1 MRTNTILTQVLGI
14 EKTRV
19 CNVAFDEGRLLLTV
33 RPTTRAPRCGS
44 CTRRC
49 RKVHDRRRRRWRH
62 LDVFGAQCWLQAEL
76 RRVRCSRCGVTTEA
90 VPWAAHATGF
100 TYAFEQTV
108 AFLAQRADKTAVS
121 TMMRVSWETV
131 GLVAA
136 RVVERSQLCDPLDG
150 LRNISVD
157 ELSWRK
163 HHRYI
168 TVVIDQD
175 RGHVVWAAPGK
186 DAKTLL
192 SFFEQLGKERAE
204 LIRTVSADLSG
215 AFTKAIKEACP
226 NATIVYD
233 RFHVQRLAH
242 DALDSVRREEVRGA
256 EGADAKSI
264 KHTRWALQKNPWNM
278 SAIDSSKLRDVQR
291 DNKRL
296 YRAYLLKEVLAAVLD
311 RQQPNVAREKLL
323 DWCGWAARSQL
334 ASFRRVA
341 KTIKLH
347 LDGIVAYVRTGLS
360 NGRHEGLNGKART
373 ITRRSYGFH
382 SPHALIGLI
391 MLCCT
396 GLVLTPAFHDVLPL
410 KG

>member
-1 MRTNTILTQVLGI
+1 M
-14 EKTRV
+14 
-19 CNVAFDEGRLLLTV
+19 
-33 RPTTRAPRCGS
+33 
-44 CTRRC
+44 
-49 RKVHDRRRRRWRH
+49 
-62 LDVFGAQCWLQAEL
+62 FGVQCWLQAEL
-76 RRVRCSRCGVTTEA
+76 RRVRCPSCGVTTEA
-90 VPWAAHATGF
+90 VPWAPHATGF
-100 TYAFEQTV
+100 TYAFEQTL
-108 AFLAQRADKTAVS
+108 AFLAQRADKTAVAM
-121 TMMRVSWETV
+121 MMRVSWETV

-136 RVVERSQLCDPLDG
+136 RVVERSRLSDPLDG
-150 LRNISVD
+150 LRHISVD

-163 HHRYI
+163 HHQYI
-168 TVVIDQD
+168 TIVVDQE

-192 SFFEQLGKERAE
+192 TFFEQLGKDRAE
-204 LIRTVSADLSG
+204 SIQTVSADLSG

-242 DALDSVRREEVRGA
+242 DALDSVRREEVRA
-256 EGADAKSI
+256 AVGADAKSI
-264 KHTRWALQKNPWNM
+264 KRTRWALQKNPWNM
-278 SAIDSSKLRDVQR
+278 SAVDSSKLRDVQR

-311 RQQPNVAREKLL
+311 RRQANVAREKLL
-323 DWCGWAARSQL
+323 DWCAWAARSQL
-334 ASFRRVA
+334 APFRRVA
-341 KTIKLH
+341 RTVKMH

-360 NGRHEGLNGKART
+360 NGRHEGINGKART

-382 SPHALIGLI
+382 SPYALIGLI

-396 GLVLTPAFHDVLPL
+396 GLALTPAFHHALPL

>member
-1 MRTNTILTQVLGI
+1 MR
-14 EKTRV
+14 
-19 CNVAFDEGRLLLTV
+19 C
-33 RPTTRAPRCGS
+33 P
-44 CTRRC
+44 
-49 RKVHDRRRRRWRH
+49 
-62 LDVFGAQCWLQAEL
+62 
-76 RRVRCSRCGVTTEA
+76 RCGVTTEL
-90 VPWAAHATGF
+90 VPWAPHATGF
-100 TYAFEQTV
+100 TYAFEQTL

-168 TVVIDQD
+168 TIVIDQD

-186 DAKTLL
+186 DAATLL
-192 SFFEQLGKERAE
+192 SFFEKLGKDRAE
-204 LIRTVSADLSG
+204 SIQTVSADLSG

-242 DALDSVRREEVRGA
+242 DALDAVRREEVRGA
-256 EGADAKSI
+256 EGDDAKSI
-264 KHTRWALQKNPWNM
+264 KRTRWALQKNPWNM
-278 SAIDSSKLRDVQR
+278 SAVDSNKLRDVQR

-311 RQQPNVAREKLL
+311 RQQANVAREKLL

-334 ASFRRVA
+334 APFRRVA
-341 KTIKLH
+341 RTIKTH
-347 LDGIVAYVRTGLS
+347 LEGIIAYVRTGLS

-396 GLVLTPAFHDVLPL
+396 GLALTPAFHEVLPL